1 MKIMI
6 KKIIL
11 ILGLFTFTTNI
22 FGSGGSIYT
31 RYGIGDLYFSN
42 SAFKLSMGGVGT
54 SLITMN
60 EVNINN
66 PASLFNVKNTRFNAG
81 LVTNLIF
88 IDDGLENAL
97 YSNTQFS
104 GFNIA
109 FPVKETMGISFMLGM
124 NPYSIVNYDV
134 DIKGRVVGDNILD
147 EKFVGSGGISKLF
160 FGASYLLPFDFAI
173 GATFDYYTGHIE
185 YSASIDYKNNPDLT
199 NSYFLNEYKY
209 KGLGTTLGIESPNI
223 AKLFESK
230 SISDIRFGFAYEM
243 SGDIKTDTALIGVTS
258 LGENTFESNEVFTKI
273 PGKISA
279 GLNILVNK
287 NHLIVADYLYQ
298 SWSKYEVNGVKS
310 RNLRDLSRYSI
321 GFQIGEESK
330 RFASFWELIKY
341 RGGLSYEQSQY
352 QINGE
357 GINQL
362 GFHAGISFPLGLENS
377 MDIGLMYGIR
387 GTKDSNL
394 VKENIFQA
402 SFSINFGELWFI
414 RREL

>member
-1 MKIMI
+1 MLRKILL
-6 KKIIL
+6 IIVF
-11 ILGLFTFTTNI
+11 FTFTLNI
-22 FGSGGSIYT
+22 YGSGGSIYS
-31 RYGIGDLYFSN
+31 RYGIGDLNFSN

-66 PASLFNVKNTRFNAG
+66 PATLFNVKNTRFNAG
-81 LVTNLIF
+81 LVTNLSF

-124 NPYSIVNYDV
+124 NPYSTVNYDV
-134 DIKGRVVGDNILD
+134 NVEAKQVGNNILN
-147 EKFVGSGGISKLF
+147 ERFIGSGGMSKIF
-160 FGASYLLPFDFAI
+160 FGASYLLPLEFAI

-185 YSASIDYKNNPDLT
+185 YSSSIDYKNNPDLT
-199 NSYFLNEYKY
+199 NSFFINEYKY

-223 AKLFESK
+223 AKLFDSK
-230 SISDIRFGFAYEM
+230 TFNDIRFGIAYEM
-243 SGDIKTDTALIGVTS
+243 SGDINTDTSLIGVTS
-258 LGENTFESNEVFTKI
+258 FGDNTFESNEVFTKI
-273 PGKISA
+273 PKKISA
-279 GLNILVNK
+279 GLNILVNE
-287 NHLIVADYLYQ
+287 NYLIVADYLFQ
-298 SWSKYEVNGVKS
+298 SWSKYELNGVKS
-310 RNLRDLSRYSI
+310 TNLRDLSRYSI
-321 GFQIGEESK
+321 GFQVGEQSK

-357 GINQL
+357 GINQI
-362 GFHAGISFPLGLENS
+362 GFHAGISFPLGLENTI
-377 MDIGLMYGIR
+377 DVGLMYGIR

-394 VKENIFQA
+394 AKENIFQA
-402 SFSINFGELWFI
+402 SFSLNFGELWFV

>member
-1 MKIMI
+1 MI
-6 KKIIL
+6 KKILLTIS
-11 ILGLFTFTTNI
+11 LFFLTSNI

-42 SAFKLSMGGVGT
+42 SAFKLSLGGVGT

-66 PASLFNVKNTRFNAG
+66 PASLFNVKNTRFNAS
-81 LVTNLIF
+81 LVTNLSF
-88 IDDGLENAL
+88 IDDGIENAL

-109 FPVKETMGISFMLGM
+109 FPIKETMGISFMLGM
-124 NPYSIVNYDV
+124 NPYSTVNYDV
-134 DIKGRVVGDNILD
+134 NVIGKKVGDNVID
-147 EKFVGSGGISKLF
+147 ENFIGSGGMSKLF

-173 GATFDYYTGHIE
+173 GATLDYYTGHIE
-185 YSASIDYKNNPDLT
+185 YSSSVDYQNNPDLT
-199 NSYFLNEYKY
+199 NSFFISEYKY

-223 AKLFESK
+223 AEYFESEFVN
-230 SISDIRFGFAYEM
+230 DIRFGIAYEM
-243 SGDIKTDTALIGVTS
+243 SGDINTDTALIGITS
-258 LGENTFESNEVFTKI
+258 LGDNTFESSEVFTKI

-279 GLNILVNK
+279 GLNILVDENY
-287 NHLIVADYLYQ
+287 LIVADYLFQ

-310 RNLRDLSRYSI
+310 NNLRDLSRYSI
-321 GFQIGEESK
+321 GFQIGEQSK

-357 GINQL
+357 GINQI
-362 GFHAGISFPLGLENS
+362 GFHGGISFPLGLENTI
-377 MDIGLMYGIR
+377 DIGLMYGIR

-394 VKENIFQA
+394 TKENIFQA
-402 SFSINFGELWFI
+402 SFTINFGELWFV